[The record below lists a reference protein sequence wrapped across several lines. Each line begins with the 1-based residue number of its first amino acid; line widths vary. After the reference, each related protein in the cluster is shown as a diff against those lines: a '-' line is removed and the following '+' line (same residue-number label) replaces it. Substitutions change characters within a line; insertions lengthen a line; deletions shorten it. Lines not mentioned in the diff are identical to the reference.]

1 MPVQYWTFELK
12 LNKDFLHLWIL
23 LHFQISYYYL
33 IVNHGQKITS
43 LVQLRDQQVDR
54 TLYGT
59 S

>member
-1 MPVQYWTFELK
+1 MPVQYRTFALK
-12 LNKDFLHLWIL
+12 LNKDFLRLWIL
-23 LHFQISYYYL
+23 LHFQTFYYYL

-43 LVQLRDQQVDR
+43 LVQLQDQQVDR